1 MTKQIHNIKTK
12 AHLHDDVV
20 AIWSMDTNPPYPV
33 TPDLLM
39 PDGYIQLLFVL
50 SGGYKQRK
58 LSKTQEHFVINQS
71 VLIGLQDKVIMSQG
85 IGELQCIGIQFD
97 PMQFYILFGDLGA
110 KAYNSHLPI
119 EDLSHAGLVQLNEK
133 ISRTNSIAEALKEIE
148 YFIDTY
154 QPKNVK
160 CETWQI
166 TQKYLE
172 SLRNKKDYIASENI
186 TNFDTVEAKTL
197 STHIKNFT
205 GFSLEEMNGI
215 IKIANSH
222 SEISTNESK
231 AKLSI
236 EELFKDIDDSQKE
249 EQG

>member
-1 MTKQIHNIKTK
+1 MTKQIHNIKTI
-12 AHLHDDVV
+12 AHLHENVV
-20 AIWSMDTNPPYPV
+20 AIWSMDTQPPYPV
-33 TPDLLM
+33 TPNLLM

-85 IGELQCIGIQFD
+85 IGELQCIGIHFD

-119 EDLSHAGLVQLNEK
+119 ADLNHEGLLQLNEK
-133 ISRTNSIAEALKEIE
+133 ILRTASIAKAIKEIE
-148 YFIDTY
+148 NFFDNYK
-154 QPKNVK
+154 PKNIK
-160 CETWQI
+160 CKTWQL
-166 TQKYLE
+166 TQNRLQE
-172 SLRNKKDYIASENI
+172 LRNEKENI
-186 TNFDTVEAKTL
+186 TNFDSTEAKTL
-197 STHIKNFT
+197 SAHIKNFT
-205 GFSLEEMNGI
+205 GFTFEEMKGI

-222 SEISTNESK
+222 SEISINESK

-236 EELFKDIDDSQKE
+236 EELFKDIDDSQKD